1 MYIQEPIEELVQCS
15 GDNFGILSDF
25 SDHNTDSSTPLV
37 ADHLEVGAL
46 NFYRINA
53 FPLLCPLLANDNK
66 ELFLN
71 FKSCKPLMSCSQNSL
86 S

>member
-37 ADHLEVGAL
+37 ADHLEVG
-46 NFYRINA
+46 
-53 FPLLCPLLANDNK
+53 PELATFRSYMHSHYYVHY
-66 ELFLN
+66 LQ
-71 FKSCKPLMSCSQNSL
+71 MSMRNCF
-86 S
+86 